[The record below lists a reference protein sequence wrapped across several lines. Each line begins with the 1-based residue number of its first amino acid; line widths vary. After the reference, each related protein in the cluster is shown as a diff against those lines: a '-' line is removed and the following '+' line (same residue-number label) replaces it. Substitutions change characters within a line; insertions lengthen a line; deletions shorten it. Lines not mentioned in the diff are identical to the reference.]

1 VSPTPVHAKPIN
13 GNIFC
18 RQNNV
23 NGVNGEMGFRSQSY
37 QMLGLQDFAER
48 VLFMKDLMAYA
59 ERGGA
64 TTVFLS
70 CFPP

>member
-1 VSPTPVHAKPIN
+1 VSPTLAHAKPIN
-13 GNIFC
+13 DNIFC
-18 RQNNV
+18 RQNYV
-23 NGVNGEMGFRSQSY
+23 DRANGEMGFRSQSY

-64 TTVFLS
+64 TTVLLS